1 MKQHGLYEFRFPDI
15 GEGIHEGRVLEWM
28 RHPGDRV
35 SQGEVLAL
43 VETDKVVAEMP
54 SPKDGVLR
62 ELAVEEGEEIQV
74 GQVLARL
81 ELSGADSMRDE
92 QRPRGETGSSAG
104 PMGSSGSSAS
114 SAGDGGAVVG
124 RLEAGSGTV
133 LPPSREAGTARAR
146 SEQGGAAG
154 DGRSARRVPATPVA
168 RRLAAR
174 LGVEL
179 SAVEGSGPAGRV
191 LKDDILAAAKVL
203 AVDRPAGGRVPDTEP
218 ALAAASERQRLD
230 GAWAVDPSSP
240 EGSPGIHRLSTLR
253 RTLARNMEKSW
264 QIPAAVVHE
273 LTEVDEL
280 ASLREKL
287 NGEAKA
293 AGGGHLSFLPFFI
306 KVAALSLKRFPRLN
320 SWYHPE
326 QEAFETPRSINV
338 GFALDSEEGLLAPV
352 IHDADALTLEE
363 IQSQI
368 DRLREAAS
376 NRRIELSDLRDGTFT
391 LTNYG
396 SIGGLHG
403 RPLILPPQVAIL
415 GFGRIH
421 EAPVVREGDV
431 VPARL
436 LPLSL
441 VFDHRLIDGAYA
453 AGFIRLFMSLLS
465 APHRLLALM
474 R

>member
-1 MKQHGLYEFRFPDI
+1 
-15 GEGIHEGRVLEWM
+15 
-28 RHPGDRV
+28 
-35 SQGEVLAL
+35 
-43 VETDKVVAEMP
+43 
-54 SPKDGVLR
+54 
-62 ELAVEEGEEIQV
+62 
-74 GQVLARL
+74 
-81 ELSGADSMRDE
+81 
-92 QRPRGETGSSAG
+92 
-104 PMGSSGSSAS
+104 
-114 SAGDGGAVVG
+114 
-124 RLEAGSGTV
+124 
-133 LPPSREAGTARAR
+133 
-146 SEQGGAAG
+146 
-154 DGRSARRVPATPVA
+154 
-168 RRLAAR
+168 
-174 LGVEL
+174 
-179 SAVEGSGPAGRV
+179 
-191 LKDDILAAAKVL
+191 
-203 AVDRPAGGRVPDTEP
+203 
-218 ALAAASERQRLD
+218 
-230 GAWAVDPSSP
+230 
-240 EGSPGIHRLSTLR
+240 
-253 RTLARNMEKSW
+253 MEKSW

-376 NRRIELSDLRDGTFT
+376 NRRIELSDLRNGTFT

-421 EAPVVREGDV
+421 EAPVVREGRV
-431 VPARL
+431 VPAHL

-453 AGFIRLFMSLLS
+453 AGFIRLCMSLLS